1 MRKRQI
7 TGLVGVAIAI
17 VVGLAAAAEGPWSV
31 LVQDG
36 DRVEEV
42 SLAEFTEKLVGTV
55 SYQGPVLKEGE
66 ENWKSVHTYSGV
78 AIRDLVEAIGGVA
91 EGEMVAVIAAD
102 GWYKVLPH
110 EVIYEETVA
119 GTPILALARDDTEG
133 EAWEDAPMLIFL
145 PEDERFSNEDMLEA
159 FGPELS
165 HYYGEHPST
174 TGFMVKNA
182 AYLVVNYDGGPLP
195 MPSSTKEGEAA
206 SAFAS
211 AKGVVLTVEKGSTL
225 FSYTMAGLEQLDLIT
240 GPGTFTNSAG
250 VDYSATYT
258 GVPLMTLIGNIPLEA
273 TIRVT
278 ASDGYSM
285 NYPVEM
291 LADHSEGS
299 WILALKENGE
309 YMPFDPGYLR
319 IVKVGEN
326 NPHFT
331 SSLSARMVERI
342 EVLGTYEE
350 YMLLLEGVIERVFLR
365 GELEAGIG
373 CPCHTATVT
382 ATSKGETHTYTGLPL
397 WRLVAYVDD
406 EIYPEA
412 DLGIHYNDE
421 DFNDTLAVQD
431 YTITLL
437 AVDGYSQT
445 VTSTLIARDDR
456 FIVAFKQDGVF
467 LDPAKDGYMRFTYDD
482 SVKLPEGTRLKPVKF
497 LVRIVLDL

>member
-1 MRKRQI
+1 MKI
-7 TGLVGVAIAI
+7 EAIAI
-17 VVGLAAAAEGPWSV
+17 AGCLAVVGLLGVASLADGDLSV
-31 LVQDG
+31 LLRRDTQVIQ
-36 DRVEEV
+36 VP
-42 SLAEFTEKLVGTV
+42 LVDYCQVTGAV
-55 SYQGPVLKEGE
+55 AYQGPVLKEGE
-66 ENWKSVHTYSGV
+66 ENWKSAHTYSGV
-78 AIRDLVEAIGGVA
+78 AIRDLVEAIGGLA
-91 EGEMVAVIAAD
+91 EDETVAVIATD

-110 EVIYEETVA
+110 EVVYEETVA
-119 GTPILALARDDTEG
+119 GTPVLALARDGTEG
-133 EAWEDAPMLIFL
+133 EAWEDVPMLVFL
-145 PEDERFSNEDMLEA
+145 PEDEQFSNEDMLEA
-159 FGPELS
+159 FGPDLS
-165 HYYGEHPST
+165 HYYADHLST
-174 TGFMVKNA
+174 TGFMVKNV

-195 MPSSTKEGEAA
+195 SSKEEGEADAA
-206 SAFAS
+206 SVFAS
-211 AKGVVLTVEKGSTL
+211 AKGVVLAVEEGSTTS
-225 FSYTMAGLEQLDLIT
+225 SYTIADLEQLDLIT

-250 VDYSATYT
+250 VDYTVTYT

-285 NYPVEM
+285 DYPVEM
-291 LADHSEGS
+291 LADRSEGS
-299 WILALKENGE
+299 WILAFKENGE

-319 IVKVGEN
+319 MVQVGEN

-342 EVLGTYEE
+342 EVLGAYEE
-350 YMLLLEGVIERVFLR
+350 YTLLLEGVIERVFRR

-382 ATSKGETHTYTGLPL
+382 ATSKGEMHTYTGLPL

-412 DLGIHYNDE
+412 DLGIYYNDE
-421 DFNDTLAVQD
+421 DFNDDLAAQD

-445 VTSTLIARDDR
+445 LPSQLIARDER
-456 FIVAFKQDGVF
+456 FIVAFKRDGLF

-482 SVKLPEGTRLKPVKF
+482 SVELPEGMRLKPVKF
-497 LVRIVLDL
+497 LAKIVLDL